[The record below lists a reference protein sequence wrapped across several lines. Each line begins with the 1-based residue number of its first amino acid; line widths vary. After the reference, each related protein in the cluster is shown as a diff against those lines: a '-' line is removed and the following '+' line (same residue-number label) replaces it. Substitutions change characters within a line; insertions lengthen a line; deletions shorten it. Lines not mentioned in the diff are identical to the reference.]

1 MRIDRKL
8 NFVIPIVDED
18 DKPYAYVHSAPIS
31 TDVFDKYF
39 LPLARTYSS
48 IFALGLGPIAG
59 PRVADKLLKKTSMDI
74 GIWEGPE
81 GVQAG
86 LISEIHRL
94 TNVVTIGKNGW
105 ETVPFGFAKQN
116 KLLNDADIAE
126 VEAAICFFCVT
137 YAVHPRNKLSEYL
150 GVASSLWTAQTTS
163 SNSTEFANSLP
174 TSTVVVSIGATAAA

>member
-8 NFVIPIVDED
+8 NFVVPIVDD
-18 DKPYAYVHSAPIS
+18 NDQPYAYVHSTPIS
-31 TDVFDKYF
+31 TEVFDKYF

-74 GIWEGPE
+74 GIWEGAE

-86 LISEIHRL
+86 LVSEIHRL
-94 TNVVTIGKNGW
+94 TNVVMIGKSGW
-105 ETVPFGFAKQN
+105 ETVPWGFAKQN

-126 VEAAICFFCVT
+126 VEAAIVFFTVSQAC
-137 YAVHPRNKLSEYL
+137 HPRAKLPEYL
-150 GVASSLWTAQTTS
+150 EAASSLWGGQITS
-163 SNSTEFANSLP
+163 LNCTEYANSLP
-174 TSTVVVSIGATAAA
+174 TLTADASSGATAAA